1 MAEIPAPKIFNECR
15 KIISAIPMP
24 IIPLTDKMT
33 KSVVEKIGLG
43 ERGTLNTIHVNVNR
57 SKPMEIFMGFI
68 TIGDTVSPIF
78 LNMMT
83 ANAQKIALSNENSS
97 PANGIVVNFTSRVK
111 VKFRQKKWFYNWG
124 VFEISMSIA

>member
-1 MAEIPAPKIFNECR
+1 
-15 KIISAIPMP
+15 
-24 IIPLTDKMT
+24 
-33 KSVVEKIGLG
+33 
-43 ERGTLNTIHVNVNR
+43 
-57 SKPMEIFMGFI
+57 MGFI

-124 VFEISMSIA
+124 VFENSMSIA